1 MALELTLKTGKKA
14 ISDSGSL
21 SELSVLDFLGKVSG
35 RRYHSS
41 IELLFMREILSG
53 IKKIV
58 FFSKSNNPEVER
70 IASYL
75 NINYKKAF
83 LSIYEYGVLA
93 VDIKNNEI
101 VIDRKP
107 RVQRKEDDFILKNF
121 AYVLADELVLTGYS
135 LKSLLKAYIDDIA
148 EILQRDA
155 QVSKNLGLLG
165 IVCKERQENV
175 SNTEIRK
182 VEQKLNSRGTDF
194 FGILASNQGLR
205 YLKID
210 LPLQSLD
217 LAGRVESKI
226 KLACNIAGVPYI
238 LINSGG
244 NVTYENQAEARAR
257 FYDTTIKAI
266 GETMLELGRELI
278 RKDKNLLIPSEDLDY
293 KIENE
298 KNIETK

>member
-14 ISDSGSL
+14 ISDSSSL

-58 FFSKSNNPEVER
+58 FFSKSKNPEVER

-93 VDIKNNEI
+93 VDMKNNEI

-107 RVQRKEDDFILKNF
+107 RIQRKDDDLILKNF
-121 AYVLADELVLTGYS
+121 AYILADEMVLTGYS

-175 SNTEIRK
+175 SNTEIQK
-182 VEQKLNSRGTDF
+182 VEKKLNSRGTDF

-244 NVTYENQAEARAR
+244 NVTYENQAEARAK
-257 FYDTTIKAI
+257 FYDTTIKAF

-278 RKDKNLLIPSEDLDY
+278 RKNKKLIIPSEDLDF

>member
-1 MALELTLKTGKKA
+1 M
-14 ISDSGSL
+14 
-21 SELSVLDFLGKVSG
+21 
-35 RRYHSS
+35 
-41 IELLFMREILSG
+41 
-53 IKKIV
+53 
-58 FFSKSNNPEVER
+58 
-70 IASYL
+70 
-75 NINYKKAF
+75 
-83 LSIYEYGVLA
+83 
-93 VDIKNNEI
+93 
-101 VIDRKP
+101 
-107 RVQRKEDDFILKNF
+107 
-121 AYVLADELVLTGYS
+121 
-135 LKSLLKAYIDDIA
+135 
-148 EILQRDA
+148 
-155 QVSKNLGLLG
+155 
-165 IVCKERQENV
+165 
-175 SNTEIRK
+175 
-182 VEQKLNSRGTDF
+182 NSRGTDF

-257 FYDTTIKAI
+257 FYDTTIKAF

-278 RKDKNLLIPSEDLDY
+278 RKNKNLLIPSEDLDF

>member
-21 SELSVLDFLGKVSG
+21 SELSVLDFIGKVSG

-53 IKKIV
+53 IKKVV
-58 FFSKSNNPEVER
+58 FYSKSQNQEVEK
-70 IASYL
+70 IASFF
-75 NINYKKAF
+75 NVNYKDAF
-83 LSIYEYGVLA
+83 ISIYEYGVLA
-93 VDIKNNEI
+93 VDKKNNDI
-101 VIDRKP
+101 VIDKKP
-107 RVQRKEDDFILKNF
+107 RIQRKDDELILRNLV
-121 AYVLADELVLTGYS
+121 YVLADEMALTGYS
-135 LKSLLKAYIDDIA
+135 LKSLLKSYIDDIS

-175 SNTEIRK
+175 SNTEIQK
-182 VEQKLNSRGTDF
+182 VEQKLNSRGSDF

-266 GETMLELGRELI
+266 AETMLEAGRELI
-278 RKDKNLLIPSEDLDY
+278 RKDNKLLIPSEDLSY
-293 KIENE
+293 KIEGE
-298 KNIETK
+298 QNIETK